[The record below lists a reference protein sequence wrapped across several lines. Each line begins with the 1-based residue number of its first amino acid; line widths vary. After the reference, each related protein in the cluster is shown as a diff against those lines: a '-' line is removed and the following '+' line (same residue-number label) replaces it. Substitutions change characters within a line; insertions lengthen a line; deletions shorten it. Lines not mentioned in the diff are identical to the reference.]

1 MVFERYLPPLTM
13 NDYQANMA
21 QCANF
26 KWKVIYPALGVANE
40 ASEVLGKIK
49 KLKSRQK
56 RGVINRSVDNR

>member
-1 MVFERYLPPLTM
+1 M
-13 NDYQANMA
+13 NDYQTNMA
-21 QCANF
+21 QCANY